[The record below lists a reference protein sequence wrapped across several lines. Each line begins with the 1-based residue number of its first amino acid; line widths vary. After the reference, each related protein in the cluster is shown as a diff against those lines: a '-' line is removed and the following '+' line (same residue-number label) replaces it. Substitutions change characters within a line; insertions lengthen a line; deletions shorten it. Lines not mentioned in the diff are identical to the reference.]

1 MSTPSDPEPGPFSI
15 GLMRAVAV
23 GIVVIVLFFLVDAII
38 G

>member
-15 GLMRAVAV
+15 GLLRAVAV
-23 GIVVIVLFFLVDAII
+23 AVVVIVLFFLVDAIQ